1 MELKFVSLVKSY
13 YEDLSKSE
21 KKVADYLI
29 ENMDTASFLSI
40 KDVAAASET
49 SIATISRLS
58 KKLGFKN
65 YQELRLLLNSSQ
77 NTNDHFFSVDNI
89 DKDDSLVNI
98 AKTAFLTGIN
108 SLKST
113 QAVLNNDE
121 LEKTVEL
128 LERSSSCGLF
138 GFGGS
143 SVVTLNAYHRFIR
156 TSIKCIYSQDFHMQL
171 MNASNMTSDDCALI
185 VSHTGKNRDIL
196 QIVELLKQNDVP
208 IIAITSNASSPLA
221 QVSDITLIS
230 ISDETKYRP
239 EAVSSLVAQ
248 IILVDSLFMIYALKV
263 DDDNLYFTRTRET
276 INKTRMI
283 KNNQN

>member
-1 MELKFVSLVKSY
+1 MELKFVSLIKSH

-29 ENMDTASFLSI
+29 ENIDTASFLSI

-77 NTNDHFFSVDNI
+77 SSSENFFSVDNI
-89 DKDDSLVNI
+89 GKEDSLVSI

-108 SLKST
+108 SLTST
-113 QAVLNNDE
+113 QAVLDNEDLE
-121 LEKTVEL
+121 RTVRLLEK
-128 LERSSSCGLF
+128 SSSCGLF

-143 SVVTLNAYHRFIR
+143 NVVTLNAYHRFIR
-156 TSIKCIYSQDFHMQL
+156 TSLKCIYSQDFHMQL
-171 MNASNMTSDDCALI
+171 MNAANMTSEDCALI
-185 VSHTGKNRDIL
+185 VSHTGKNSDIL
-196 QIVELLKQNDVP
+196 RIVELLKKNEVP

-221 QVSDITLIS
+221 NSSDITLIS
-230 ISDETKYRP
+230 ISEETKYRP

-248 IILVDSLFMIYALKV
+248 ITLIDSLFMIYALKV
-263 DDDNLYFTRTRET
+263 DDDYRYFTRTRET

-283 KNNQN
+283 KDN